1 MEIKWSGDMV
11 RDLVNVISYLKKSDA
26 GKTLE
31 VLGDYFIKKQ
41 KKNLVIEKYS
51 MEFNDNVDAEKIGD
65 GEYKLAYI
73 CELVNIHYRKEK
85 RNQKQKKINN
95 IYYCV
100 SFMMRYCISKILK
113 YTHKNDYRIFFLSY
127 IIKEKIL
134 PEHKIENKDDKILE
148 IINLAYYL
156 TNEMVSISKS
166 DETEKFE
173 EFKIEKDIVERKI
186 DEEVTNSI
194 YRNRS
199 LISHCENLDIGICDK
214 KQIRELYSIL
224 KTRRTIFIRI
234 LLVLSFEISRTK
246 GVLSKSW
253 LNKFVKFNSHKEFL
267 LVLNSPLVEVFLF
280 ITSER
285 IKSRN

>member
-11 RDLVNVISYLKKSDA
+11 RDLVNIVNYLKKSHS
-26 GKTLE
+26 GKTVEILA
-31 VLGDYFIKKQ
+31 DYFIKKQ
-41 KKNLVIEKYS
+41 KKKLSIENYS

-73 CELVNIHYRKEK
+73 CELVNKKSKKGKEYV
-85 RNQKQKKINN
+85 NN
-95 IYYCV
+95 VYYCI
-100 SFMMRYCISKILK
+100 SFIMRFCISKILK
-113 YTHKNDYRIFFLSY
+113 YRSKNDYRVFFLSY

-134 PEHKIENKDDKILE
+134 PDHKIQNKDDKILE

-156 TNEMVSISKS
+156 TDEMVSLSKS

-173 EFKIEKDIVERKI
+173 EYRELDDRDKRGEIP
-186 DEEVTNSI
+186 EEIKNNF
-194 YRNRS
+194 YCNRS
-199 LISHCENLDIGICDK
+199 LMSHCENLDITICDK

-224 KTRRTIFIRI
+224 KTRRTIFVRI
-234 LLVLSFEISRTK
+234 LLVLSFEISRTPN
-246 GVLSKSW
+246 VLSKSW
-253 LNKFVKFNSHKEFL
+253 LNKFIKFNSHKDFL
-267 LVLNSPLVEVFLF
+267 LLLNSPLFEVFLF

>member
-41 KKNLVIEKYS
+41 KKKLAIEKYS

-73 CELVNIHYRKEK
+73 CELVNISHRKEK
-85 RNQKQKKINN
+85 RNTKQKKNN
-95 IYYCV
+95 NVYYCV
-100 SFMMRYCISKILK
+100 SFMMKFSITKVLK
-113 YTHKNDYRIFFLSY
+113 YTHKNDYRMFFLSH

-173 EFKIEKDIVERKI
+173 EFKIEKDIEEKKV

-224 KTRRTIFIRI
+224 KTRRTIFVRI

-285 IKSRN
+285 LKNRN